1 MKLYP
6 KMVQILYIL
15 QNNSKY
21 ILQFHCFKAMA
32 ILERKP
38 RLISVV
44 WWYPSTRVFES
55 RDRVGR
61 STLFSDTANGLGFS
75 FIDMSHWRQNLP
87 EIYWCMMI
95 KSSFKH
101 PCCSI
106 CSKAEMFFKKL
117 LVHVKQY
124 RKLSELHLQ
133 HRPHN

>member
-55 RDRVGR
+55 RRPSRKIHSVLWY
-61 STLFSDTANGLGFS
+61 SKCSGFS

-95 KSSFKH
+95 KSSYKY